1 MGKLKH
7 YYFSKEQDPIN
18 DSIDLDEDYKQYL
31 LKKYI
36 SSEEFDLLDNDQLDE
51 IYGDTQNTIR
61 SERVYQESPEIK
73 K

>member
-7 YYFSKEQDPIN
+7 YYFSIEQDSID